1 MKQFIITFTDT
12 IEAET
17 EQEALEFMLNW
28 IDYEKDNKIKLFDF
42 EQVV

>member
-28 IDYEKDNKIKLFDF
+28 IDYEKDNSSQMILI
-42 EQVV
+42 